1 MQMQVLVKIFG
12 RIFVGRIFVATAGRI
27 SVVKSPP
34 ETYIYIGKGGL
45 VHKVIC
51 IYIYIYIGKGGVI

>member
-27 SVVKSPP
+27 SVVKSRPD
-34 ETYIYIGKGGL
+34 TY
-45 VHKVIC
+45 
-51 IYIYIYIGKGGVI
+51 IYIYIYI